1 MSKHRAGVIWKR
13 ASKDFRYETYNRAH
27 EMIFKNGAVRLAASS
42 APAFRGDAGLVDPEE
57 AYVAALSS
65 CHMLSFLAIC
75 ARKRITVDSYEDE
88 AVGNLEKAPD
98 GRLWLARVSLQP
110 LVRFAADSRPGGEA
124 LVAIHHQAHRECFIA
139 NSVKT
144 DVTVMPRL

>member
-1 MSKHRAGVIWKR
+1 
-13 ASKDFRYETYNRAH
+13 
-27 EMIFKNGAVRLAASS
+27 
-42 APAFRGDAGLVDPEE
+42 
-57 AYVAALSS
+57 
-65 CHMLSFLAIC
+65 MLSFLAIC